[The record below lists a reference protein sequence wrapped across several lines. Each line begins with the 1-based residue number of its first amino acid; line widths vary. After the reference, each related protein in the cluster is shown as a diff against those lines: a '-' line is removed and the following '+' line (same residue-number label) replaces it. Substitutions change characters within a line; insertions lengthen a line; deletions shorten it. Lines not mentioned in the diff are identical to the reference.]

1 MTRTRRSGL
10 AIVIAGGLLVL
21 GLILLV
27 LITVI
32 GSQQTCSSG
41 GQSAVGGPPSAQGR
55 KAIPVELMP
64 IYLRAQAQYGVPWN
78 LLAAI
83 NYVETNF
90 GRGALP
96 GVHSGANYAGAMGP
110 MQFLAS
116 TWASFDVDGNG
127 DGRKDVYDP
136 ADAIPAAAGYLKA
149 SGAPA
154 DLRRAVFAYNHADW
168 YVDEVL
174 AEAKALTEGATL
186 VASTSSGADCSSG
199 AVGPANLD
207 KAVQL
212 SSPRSYT
219 PLPAWAMS
227 SGRAPE
233 PIDTRILPDALWVLR
248 RYGLR
253 VTAAREAG
261 HHTHGDGT
269 ALDMVP
275 ARGSDQ
281 AAWDTSAKALALDLG
296 WTPQCA
302 SAGVAPVCHLKPAIH
317 GVFYNGYPGHGDP
330 AHCSG
335 GCGAHIHVSWYASHF
350 GAAGLVAPN
359 AWVRVFPVPAPGS
372 GSAAS
377 AASTPGAGAS
387 L

>member
-1 MTRTRRSGL
+1 M
-10 AIVIAGGLLVL
+10 
-21 GLILLV
+21 
-27 LITVI
+27 
-32 GSQQTCSSG
+32 
-41 GQSAVGGPPSAQGR
+41 
-55 KAIPVELMP
+55 
-64 IYLRAQAQYGVPWN
+64 PWN

-83 NYVETNF
+83 NYVETDF
-90 GRGALP
+90 GRSTLP

-110 MQFLAS
+110 MQFLGS
-116 TWASFDVDGNG
+116 TWASSGVDGNG
-127 DGRKDVYDP
+127 DGRKSVYDP
-136 ADAIPAAAGYLKA
+136 ADVIPAAAGYLKA
-149 SGAPA
+149 SGAPG

-186 VASTSSGADCSSG
+186 VASTSSGADCSAG

-219 PLPAWAMS
+219 PLPGWAMS

-233 PIDTRILPDALWVLR
+233 PVDTRILPDVLWVLR
-248 RYGLR
+248 RYALR

-269 ALDMVP
+269 ALDLVP

-281 AAWDTSAKALALDLG
+281 QAWDTSTKTLALDLG
-296 WTPQCA
+296 WTPECA
-302 SAGVAPVCHLKPAIH
+302 SSGVAPICHLKPAIR

-335 GCGAHIHVSWYASHF
+335 GCGAHIHVSWYASDF
-350 GAAGLVAPN
+350 GAAGLVAPS
-359 AWVRVFPVPAPGS
+359 AWVRVFPVPAPGA
-372 GSAAS
+372 AAS
-377 AASTPGAGAS
+377 PASTPGAGAR